1 MQLELAGIA
10 PDMEIPEYLSDQLIT
25 YLGNKRTLI
34 NAIEEVVVGIR
45 KELGGRRLRSADVF
59 SGSGVVSR
67 MLKKHS
73 THITTNDMELYAA
86 IISRAYLSNRE
97 EVPWDLREIY

>member
-1 MQLELAGIA
+1 MELAGIA

-25 YLGNKRTLI
+25 YLGNKRALI
-34 NAIEEVVVGIR
+34 NAIEEVVLGVR
-45 KELGGRRLRSADVF
+45 KELGGRRLRSADVC

-73 THITTNDMELYAA
+73 THIATNDLELYAA
-86 IISRAYLSNRE
+86 IISRAYLTNSE
-97 EVPWDLREIY
+97 EVPWE